1 MFDKE
6 VEEIRERRKKLIIDK
21 YNGDIDK
28 MINEAMEWEK
38 ENLDRVV
45 SFKMKSSMTR

>member
-38 ENLDRVV
+38 ENSNRVV
-45 SFKMKSSMTR
+45 SFKIKNTSR